1 MGAEAMEVDP
11 SSSKD
16 KQEKDKQEKDKSVEK
31 KDVDLNVIT
40 FESKS
45 LGFEVLGV

>member
-11 SSSKD
+11 SPSKD
-16 KQEKDKQEKDKSVEK
+16 KQEKDKQEKDKPAEK

-40 FESKS
+40 FESK
-45 LGFEVLGV
+45 F